1 MLECMTIDNI
11 ALINHADIEFSDGFN
26 VLTGETGAGKSILI
40 GSMNM
45 LLGERVSKEFIRF
58 GEKKAMV
65 QGLFRISDERVLE
78 FLKDNDIEAEDDGSL
93 IVSRELSADG
103 KNVCRAGGKMV
114 PVSKLRELGRM
125 LMNIHGQ
132 HDNQALLDKTSHL
145 EFLDRFIGDKAGKI
159 LDEYKEK
166 YKQLVAL
173 LKEADE
179 LDIDEAE
186 KLRRIDILK
195 YEIKEL
201 SDAGLSDG
209 EEDELKKQRAIANNA
224 KKLMQAAGQTLDILY
239 ENADGQCAY
248 NFLANASSLAQ
259 EAAEIDSELAEVS
272 ESIES
277 ALVTVEDTVRR
288 LQVYLN
294 NFEQEGISIDEIEER
309 LDLIYRLKRKYGG
322 SVESA
327 IDHLEKSEEE
337 LKNIEFLDE
346 RKIQIENEITLCKSE
361 AEKLAEKLSE
371 LRKSSAKILAEQ
383 ICENLEFLN
392 MPHSEFIAEIKPKD
406 LSADGIDS
414 VEFLFSANKGEPA
427 KPLEKIVS
435 GGELSRIMLAIK
447 SILAESDV
455 VGTLIFDE
463 VDSGVS
469 GRAAQKLGEK
479 LKELSNL
486 RQVFCVT
493 HLAQVASKAESH
505 FLIEKYEQ
513 NEKTLTNV
521 ALLDKKGRID
531 ELARIIGGET
541 ITDTTL
547 KQAEEMLNG

>member
-1 MLECMTIDNI
+1 MLYCMTIDNI

-26 VLTGETGAGKSILI
+26 VFSGETGAGKSILI

-65 QGLFRISDERVLE
+65 QGLFKISDESVLSYLSE
-78 FLKDNDIEAEDDGSL
+78 NGIDAEEDGSL
-93 IVSRELSADG
+93 IISRELSAEG
-103 KNVCRAGGKMV
+103 KNICRAGGKML
-114 PVSKLRELGRM
+114 PVSKLKELGRM

-132 HDNQALLDKTSHL
+132 HDNQALLDKTTHL
-145 EFLDRFIGDKAGKI
+145 EFLDRFIGDKAEK
-159 LDEYKEK
+159 LLADYKEK

-201 SDAGLSDG
+201 SDAQLAEG
-209 EEDELKKQRAIANNA
+209 EEEELKKQRVIANNA
-224 KKLMQAAGQTLDILY
+224 KKLMLSAGQALDVLY
-239 ENADGQCAY
+239 ENADGECAY

-259 EAAEIDSELAEVS
+259 EAAEIDSELSEVS

-288 LQVYLN
+288 LQAYLN

-322 SVESA
+322 NVESA
-327 IDHLEKSEEE
+327 IRHLENSIEE

-346 RKIQIENEITLCKSE
+346 RKIQIENEIAICRSE
-361 AEKLAEKLSE
+361 AEKLAAKLSE
-371 LRKSSAKILAEQ
+371 LRKSSAKDLSSK
-383 ICENLEFLN
+383 ICESLEFLN
-392 MPHSEFIAEIKPKD
+392 MPNAEFVAEIVPKD
-406 LSADGIDS
+406 LSADGIDA
-414 VEFLFSANKGEPA
+414 VEFLLSANKGEPA

-447 SILAESDV
+447 SILADSDV
-455 VGTLIFDE
+455 VDTLIFDE

-479 LKELSNL
+479 LKELSNFK
-486 RQVFCVT
+486 QVFCVT

-505 FLIEKYEQ
+505 FLIEKHEE
-513 NEKTLTNV
+513 NEKTLTKVN
-521 ALLDKKGRID
+521 LLDKKGRIN
-531 ELARIIGGET
+531 ELARIIGGEK
-541 ITDTTL
+541 ISDTTL
-547 KQAEEMLNG
+547 KQAEEMLND